1 MSNLDKNI
9 LITPNVGSNNDPTIV
24 FSAANT
30 TSNSANITIRAY
42 PTSNG
47 TLSFEGSAG
56 QLFSITNNLTGSLF
70 SVNDISGIPSIEV
83 LDTGRVNLAQYNGS
97 VVIGANT
104 SATTSNSNTT
114 GELVVFGGVGV
125 TGNIYVGG
133 TSAGSN
139 GIYTDILRYA
149 ANGLPWV
156 MGSGGGGGGTS
167 IDQAARDTAN
177 SASAN
182 TIIIQGVDA
191 SQNVRLDFSNAA
203 ITIIQGVDTSQNARM
218 TIADGVD
225 ASQNVRI
232 DYSNTA
238 ITIIQGTDTS
248 QNVRLDYSNTAIT
261 IVQGVDVGQNTRL
274 TVIEGTDAS
283 QNVRLDYSN
292 AAITIIQGTDTSQNA
307 RMVIIEGTDVS
318 QNARMV
324 IIEGTD
330 TSQNARMTIADGV
343 DASQNVRLDYSNTA
357 ITIIQGTDV
366 TQNTRLTVI
375 EGTDAS
381 QNVRL
386 DYSNTAITIIQG
398 TDVTQNT
405 RLTVIEG
412 TDASQNVRID
422 YSNTAITIIQG
433 VDNSQNVRLDYSN
446 TAINQTLSSWTANT
460 VIVANSTGY
469 LSNTSNLQFF
479 QSNNNLQLANTF
491 TAANLVLTGTN
502 AGSSFPVAGS
512 LQMAGG
518 AYIAGASWIA
528 SLTSFSFTSTGG
540 TVLQNGLTTSGS
552 TNNGFSLRN
561 LSGPFGSALGGS
573 LFVKG
578 STFVDISDTGTI
590 AEPIYYNYFIGPI
603 LRNAPAPVTYR
614 NLSTVHINAPS
625 INVANT
631 NLTVTNS
638 WALYANGAIY
648 SNTNISAANTFF
660 AGSNGITF
668 ADGTKQT
675 TAATGGGFGWLA
687 NTIIVANSTGY
698 LSNSNSFFVASNNTI
713 VLTGNLISNTV
724 FVSGGVEIVT
734 SVLANNVVTPS
745 PSVVLNDITNQ
756 FDNLKCVFDLRSE
769 QSNVINIMNSRNLE
783 VIINGAKLAPYVTEI
798 RYPWLIPYDS
808 FKGHR
813 VVSSNTS
820 SQLVIYNP
828 PAPGDQA
835 ILTLINSSSASQNR
849 RYPYSAATIAL
860 GD

>member
-1 MSNLDKNI
+1 MANLDKNI
-9 LITPNVGSNNDPTIV
+9 LITPNVGSNNDPQIV

-30 TSNSANITIRAY
+30 TSNAANITLRAY

-182 TIIIQGVDA
+182 TIIIQGVDVTQNTRLTVSEGVDL

-203 ITIIQGVDTSQNARM
+203 ITIVQGVDVGQNSRM
-218 TIADGVD
+218 TIIEGTD

-232 DYSNTA
+232 DYSNT
-238 ITIIQGTDTS
+238 
-248 QNVRLDYSNTAIT
+248 
-261 IVQGVDVGQNTRL
+261 
-274 TVIEGTDAS
+274 
-283 QNVRLDYSN
+283 
-292 AAITIIQGTDTSQNA
+292 AITIIQGTDTSQNA

-324 IIEGTD
+324 IIEG
-330 TSQNARMTIADGV
+330 V
-343 DASQNVRLDYSNTA
+343 
-357 ITIIQGTDV
+357 DV
-366 TQNTRLTVI
+366 TQNTRLTVS
-375 EGTDAS
+375 EG
-381 QNVRL
+381 V
-386 DYSNTAITIIQG
+386 
-398 TDVTQNT
+398 DV
-405 RLTVIEG
+405 
-412 TDASQNVRID
+412 SQNVRID

-433 VDNSQNVRLDYSN
+433 VDVGQNTRLSVIEDTNASQNVRLNYSN
-446 TAINQTLSSWTANT
+446 TALTQVDNKAQAAFDKAN
-460 VIVANSTGY
+460 
-469 LSNTSNLQFF
+469 
-479 QSNNNLQLANTF
+479 
-491 TAANLVLTGTN
+491 
-502 AGSSFPVAGS
+502 
-512 LQMAGG
+512 
-518 AYIAGASWIA
+518 
-528 SLTSFSFTSTGG
+528 
-540 TVLQNGLTTSGS
+540 
-552 TNNGFSLRN
+552 
-561 LSGPFGSALGGS
+561 
-573 LFVKG
+573 
-578 STFVDISDTGTI
+578 
-590 AEPIYYNYFIGPI
+590 
-603 LRNAPAPVTYR
+603 
-614 NLSTVHINAPS
+614 
-625 INVANT
+625 
-631 NLTVTNS
+631 
-638 WALYANGAIY
+638 
-648 SNTNISAANTFF
+648 
-660 AGSNGITF
+660 
-668 ADGTKQT
+668 
-675 TAATGGGFGWLA
+675 TGGGGGGTGTGNANTFGWLA
-687 NTIIVANSTGY
+687 DTIIVANSTGY
-698 LSNSNSFFVASNNTI
+698 LSNSNIFFTSSNNTFI
-713 VLTGNLISNTV
+713 TTGPVLIQNTRTSSSVSTGALVVNGGIGAAGVSHFNFIQVVGNVGFTQGGIITSAQLDLGQSAVFTTPNWSTAYTPTQYGGIRAPTPSFSFTGGGFFNNTV
-724 FVSGGVEIVT
+724 WLSQFGSSFINSVAVPTSGNIATLLIAAPFINPANTNLANVVPYSLWANGSIYTANNVTVANSVIVSRGVEIVT
-734 SVLANNVVTPS
+734 SVIANNVVTS
-745 PSVVLNDITNQ
+745 SASVVLNDITNQ

-783 VIINGAKLAPYVTEI
+783 VIINGAKLAPYVTNL
-798 RYPWLIPYDS
+798 RYPWLTPYDS

-835 ILTLINSSSASQNR
+835 ILTLINNSSSPQNR

>member
-9 LITPNVGSNNDPTIV
+9 IITPNVGASDDPKIV

-30 TSNSANITIRAY
+30 TSNAANITLRAY

-56 QLFSITNNLTGSLF
+56 QLFSITNNLTGTLF

-182 TIIIQGVDA
+182 TFIIQGVDA
-191 SQNVRLDFSNAA
+191 SQNVRLDF
-203 ITIIQGVDTSQNARM
+203 
-218 TIADGVD
+218 
-225 ASQNVRI
+225 
-232 DYSNTA
+232 
-238 ITIIQGTDTS
+238 
-248 QNVRLDYSNTAIT
+248 
-261 IVQGVDVGQNTRL
+261 
-274 TVIEGTDAS
+274 
-283 QNVRLDYSN
+283 SN

-307 RMVIIEGTDVS
+307 RMVIIEGTD
-318 QNARMV
+318 
-324 IIEGTD
+324 I
-330 TSQNARMTIADGV
+330 SQNARMTIADGV

-357 ITIIQGTDV
+357 ITIIQGTD
-366 TQNTRLTVI
+366 TSQNARMTII
-375 EGTDAS
+375 EGTDASQNIRLDFSNTRMTIIDGVDAS

-386 DYSNTAITIIQG
+386 DYSNTALTITQGVDNSQNVRLNFSNTRMDISDGVDVSQNVRLDYSNTAITIIQGVDVGQNTRLTVIEGTDTSQNVRLDYSNTALTITQGVDNSQNVRLDYSNTAIIIIQG

-412 TDASQNVRID
+412 TDASQNARMAIIEGTDASQNVRLDYSNTTITIIQGVDVGQNTRLSVIEGTNLSQNVRID
-422 YSNTAITIIQG
+422 YSNTAITQ
-433 VDNSQNVRLDYSN
+433 VDNKAQAAFDK
-446 TAINQTLSSWTANT
+446 AN
-460 VIVANSTGY
+460 
-469 LSNTSNLQFF
+469 
-479 QSNNNLQLANTF
+479 
-491 TAANLVLTGTN
+491 
-502 AGSSFPVAGS
+502 
-512 LQMAGG
+512 
-518 AYIAGASWIA
+518 
-528 SLTSFSFTSTGG
+528 
-540 TVLQNGLTTSGS
+540 
-552 TNNGFSLRN
+552 
-561 LSGPFGSALGGS
+561 
-573 LFVKG
+573 
-578 STFVDISDTGTI
+578 
-590 AEPIYYNYFIGPI
+590 
-603 LRNAPAPVTYR
+603 
-614 NLSTVHINAPS
+614 
-625 INVANT
+625 
-631 NLTVTNS
+631 
-638 WALYANGAIY
+638 
-648 SNTNISAANTFF
+648 
-660 AGSNGITF
+660 
-668 ADGTKQT
+668 
-675 TAATGGGFGWLA
+675 TGGGGASPFGYLA

-698 LSNSNSFFVASNNTI
+698 LSNSNSFILANNTLI
-713 VLTGNLISNTV
+713 TSNVIIDSGISATNSSTGALRVRGGVGVDGSIYATVINAQTASLTGQTLTLAGADAFGNSITNPTRQLLTGQITYQNFSGTSTADPSAGAQNYLRGAIYKNFTSPTTGNVITLFVGAPRIDASANTV
-724 FVSGGVEIVT
+724 GVTPYAIWSNGSIYVANGSIYVANNITVNNGIEIVT

-783 VIINGAKLAPYVTEI
+783 VIINGAKLAPYVTDL
-798 RYPWLIPYDS
+798 RYPWLTPYDS

-835 ILTLINSSSASQNR
+835 ILTLINNSSASQNR